1 MTAMKYLSL
10 SLVCLLAVPSFAGDK
25 PPVEVQK
32 LAQSEKMW
40 DGTPLPAYPSG
51 QPEITVIKITIPP
64 RSTLAWHK
72 HPSIN
77 AGYLLAG
84 TLTVISEDG
93 RQLALKPGDALIELV
108 DKYHCGRNDGDAP
121 AEIVVFY
128 AGKPGVPLSV
138 AR

>member
-1 MTAMKYLSL
+1 MKYLSL
-10 SLVCLLAVPSFAGDK
+10 SLICLFAVSAFAEVKPS
-25 PPVEVQK
+25 VEVQK

-51 QPEITVIKITIPP
+51 QPEITVIKVSIPP
-64 RSTLAWHK
+64 HSTLAWHK

-77 AGYLLAG
+77 AGYLLSG
-84 TLTVISEDG
+84 TLTVVSEDG
-93 RQLALKPGDALIELV
+93 KQLVLKPGDALIELV
-108 DKYHCGRNDGDAP
+108 DKYHCGRNDGGDP

-128 AGKPGVPLSV
+128 AGKHGVPLSA